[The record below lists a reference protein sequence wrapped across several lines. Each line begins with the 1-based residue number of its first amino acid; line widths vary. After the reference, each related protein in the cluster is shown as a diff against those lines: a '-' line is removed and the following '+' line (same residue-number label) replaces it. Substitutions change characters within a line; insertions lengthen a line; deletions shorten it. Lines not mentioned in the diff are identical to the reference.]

1 MAVFYNENEAKTRPG
16 VYQRYTNI
24 GQVATPGAKDG
35 ICAIPVRSFWGP
47 LGKVV
52 RNTGIKEL
60 EQNYGS
66 AEYGANHTIPAAV
79 QLFRGGAAVVY
90 TYRVGTGGTAASKV
104 LDTVITVTAKHPGA
118 VIMAVSVQ
126 SKLGD
131 SSTKVFS
138 VYFGTEKVE
147 EWEFAADG
155 EAESANLI
163 NATANSA
170 YVVITASA
178 TVAEVSAVSVANGA
192 LTGGVNPTVTNA
204 DYSAAYAA
212 FEPYYYNT
220 ICLDVDDDAGLT
232 LSKLLQ
238 TYLDEAYR
246 KGKLGIAVVGEK
258 TTVAFASRL
267 SHARA
272 FNDEKVVYLGGGWKS
287 GTENL
292 DGALAIAYT
301 SGVIASTAANR
312 GITHTVI
319 QGATE
324 LLESLT
330 YAQYEDAI
338 NAGMLLPSMAP
349 DGLIWYDSA
358 INTLVTPDETTQD
371 DGWKKIRRV
380 KVRFELFDRLDRA
393 LAPKV
398 GKVSADTDG
407 VADVVQTGMRV
418 LSAMTIEGKIRPG
431 AVFVEDP
438 DRPFKGDSAWFII
451 QADDIDS
458 LEKIYLQYQFRYSQ
472 VA

>member
-1 MAVFYNENEAKTRPG
+1 MAVFYNDGESKTRPG
-16 VYQRYTNI
+16 VYQRYTNV
-24 GQVATPGAKDG
+24 GQAATPGAKDG

-118 VIMAVSVQ
+118 VTMAVSVQ

-220 ICLDVDDDAGLT
+220 ICLDVDDDTGLT

-272 FNDEKVVYLGGGWKS
+272 FNDEKVVYLGGGWKA